1 MKPIPKVRFRQSSEI
16 EKRGFEFLPFGQLHP
31 IERGALNH
39 DPFQWHRLEF
49 NLIFLITAGSVR
61 HRVDF
66 QEVELRAGSALLI
79 HQGQVHAFHPEDH
92 YQGYLL
98 LFSPSFIKTYMS
110 ADWQAQ
116 FKRLTWQKRAPEA
129 MRAPFLIDQLIER
142 LGVQS
147 AGDKGLST
155 RKEAALLALFWEEMK
170 FFDEEEGLE
179 QGLGQKRMNRLNELL
194 AEHYKKERSAQF
206 YASALGMSY
215 KHFNNFIKST
225 TGDSA
230 KNFIDQFIVLEI
242 QRSLILGEQNIQ
254 ELSDELSFDSAGNF
268 QKYFKRIVGMS
279 PLAFKKQQLKVR

>member
-1 MKPIPKVRFRQSSEI
+1 MIVIPKVRFKQSSEI
-16 EKRGFEFLPFGQLHP
+16 EKKGFEFLPFSAQSP
-31 IERGALNH
+31 IEKESMNH

-110 ADWQAQ
+110 ADWQKQ
-116 FKRLTWQKRAPEA
+116 FQRLTWQKRSLEA
-129 MRAPFLIDQLIER
+129 HRAPFLIDQLIER
-142 LGVQS
+142 LSVQAS
-147 AGDKGLST
+147 DNKGLST
-155 RKEAALLALFWEEMK
+155 RKEAALLSLFWEEMK
-170 FFDEEEGLE
+170 FFEEEEGLE
-179 QGLGQKRMNRLNELL
+179 QSLGQRRMKRLNDLL
-194 AEHYKKERSAQF
+194 VQHYKKERSAQF
-206 YASALGMSY
+206 YASAIGVSY

-230 KNFIDQFIVLEI
+230 KNFIDQFIALEI

-254 ELSDELSFDSAGNF
+254 ELSDELCFDSAGNF

-279 PLAFKKQQLKVR
+279 PLAFRKQHL